1 MLWQGSKRRT
11 KDKILVSSF
20 SRNDVEGG
28 GDKQHV
34 CSSSTF
40 NNFSDKLDNGSE
52 NFLLMNSRPRDEKRL
67 IVFPYRVKLLRLY
80 NCASCWLARTVIIVN
95 L

>member
-1 MLWQGSKRRT
+1 MLWQGSKRRIT
-11 KDKILVSSF
+11 KDKILVSSS

-40 NNFSDKLDNGSE
+40 NNFSDKLDYGSE
-52 NFLLMNSRPRDEKRL
+52 KLSIEQSSKR
-67 IVFPYRVKLLRLY
+67 
-80 NCASCWLARTVIIVN
+80 
-95 L
+95 

>member
-11 KDKILVSSF
+11 KDKILVSSS

-40 NNFSDKLDNGSE
+40 NNFSDKLDYGSE
-52 NFLLMNSRPRDEKRL
+52 NFPLNSRPRYEKH
-67 IVFPYRVKLLRLY
+67 
-80 NCASCWLARTVIIVN
+80 TE
-95 L
+95 